1 LKLTET
7 SSYSIN
13 EIDQANSGTTN
24 YESKC
29 QTDYKYIQWNDK
41 KFSEDLIIGI
51 GQDVTEHVKTQKE
64 NLVESAYDLIYEL
77 NQDGNF
83 TFINKNS
90 EIITGYSLEDC
101 IKLNLTINKKNLQS
115 SSLRILF

>member
-1 LKLTET
+1 
-7 SSYSIN
+7 
-13 EIDQANSGTTN
+13 
-24 YESKC
+24 
-29 QTDYKYIQWNDK
+29 
-41 KFSEDLIIGI
+41 LIIGI

-90 EIITGYSLEDC
+90 EIITVIVWRMYK
-101 IKLNLTINKKNLQS
+101 IKFNH
-115 SSLRILF
+115 